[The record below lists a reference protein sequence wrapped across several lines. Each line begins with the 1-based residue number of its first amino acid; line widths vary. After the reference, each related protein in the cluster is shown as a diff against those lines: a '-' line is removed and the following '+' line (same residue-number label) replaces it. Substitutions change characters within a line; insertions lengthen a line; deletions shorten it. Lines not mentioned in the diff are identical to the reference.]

1 MSPGPIPDAARRRA
15 LRVIALAM
23 VVAGGWSI
31 WREVG
36 PMTMWPP
43 GLDALAGA
51 AMTVFGGTLASLNLR
66 WSLRARRADRLGAL
80 ALFIDGLTTFAT
92 LPIFALLCWP
102 AFA

>member
-1 MSPGPIPDAARRRA
+1 MTPGAIPDPPRRRA
-15 LRVIALAM
+15 LRVIAVAM
-23 VVAGGWSI
+23 VAAGGHAI
-31 WREVG
+31 WREIG
-36 PMTMWPP
+36 PTTVWPP

-66 WSLRARRADRLGAL
+66 WSLRARRAGAL
-80 ALFIDGLTTFAT
+80 AASALFVDGLTTFAT